1 MRSDLE
7 KAIVHLLNEETD
19 KAEQFI
25 HKFIVDRARQIHESL
40 REGDDALDLEDEEA
54 FYTEDDL
61 EGEES
66 VDDAASELAG
76 DMEVDL
82 DADDTEMD
90 ADGDMEGSDDDADD
104 SDDDDDDEEMED
116 RLEDLEA
123 KLEELSKEFEE
134 LMGGAG
140 EDLDLDMD
148 ADMDATGEVD
158 GDDFTDS
165 DFTDDMDDSEAAAAL
180 DDDMSGED
188 EDEVK
193 EGTLTITHDDEDDF
207 DDLAESITSEL
218 DKVVAA
224 LADGKEIGAG
234 DKIAQNTKST
244 VGHKKADMA
253 DAKPVQVKSTEH
265 KGFDREKA
273 PAVADMKPRR
283 NTRTKATDDMK
294 TVSKEGDAAAEL
306 NKDKSENNRSVL
318 PESKAKA
325 KKTAK

>member
-90 ADGDMEGSDDDADD
+90 ADDEDGDDD
-104 SDDDDDDEEMED
+104 EMED

-148 ADMDATGEVD
+148 ADVDMDADMDMDMDATGEVD

-193 EGTLTITHDDEDDF
+193 EGTLMITHDDEDDF

-218 DKVVAA
+218 DKVVTA